1 MNEGIEASVPLALTL
16 NVCMNVRF
24 WEHIQTKLLFGR
36 TMSHVPTMAARFI
49 LLFSKPRA
57 ASAFPSRSHT
67 TPDHIVGGRLEPTSC
82 SEKWEGGGSQRIYPS
97 LFSWRFSYLGR
108 GPFRSRWLL
117 HLRSARSRGVGPAD
131 ACLGL
136 RSLALLGP
144 LRLFSRQPTASSQF
158 KAHLYMLSIQPSDHF
173 NRSLL
178 AFTLA
183 LFLYRPEREDVK
195 AAHATGVHGSTP
207 SPPT

>member
-82 SEKWEGGGSQRIYPS
+82 SEKWEGGGVSGFTPRYSVGVFLILAVARFVLVGSCISGQLAHVEWVLRMPAWV
-97 LFSWRFSYLGR
+97 FAAWRFWVRCDFLSTADGFF
-108 GPFRSRWLL
+108 PIQ
-117 HLRSARSRGVGPAD
+117 SASIHVIHPA
-131 ACLGL
+131 
-136 RSLALLGP
+136 
-144 LRLFSRQPTASSQF
+144 Q
-158 KAHLYMLSIQPSDHF
+158 
-173 NRSLL
+173 
-178 AFTLA
+178 
-183 LFLYRPEREDVK
+183 
-195 AAHATGVHGSTP
+195 
-207 SPPT
+207 